1 MSKFALCIKNIVMGN
16 NSFIEMK
23 EGPQNMKKAL
33 YKKLKKWDRFIRENC
48 SFSEEISNNY
58 YFINEKIRYA
68 ERQIKSA
75 FSKPSYRIKNISEIL
90 KRYEYSIG
98 ESEFYAEIRN
108 IKLTDEELEN
118 LYPLLIYCCVYE
130 LYTIC
135 RGENRTF
142 TDGKVISFMRR
153 CEFFN
158 YKRFF
163 SSLSES
169 ERLLL
174 KYRDYD
180 ISDEKTK
187 AQYRYQLKMYAKR
200 KKMTPCEALKSL
212 SGRNITDVFLKNPHP
227 VAKALYF
234 PIIITVFLFFA
245 VCLFCLALIPFSPLL
260 LIPYT
265 FTLFPLY
272 ECSVYLV
279 NYSYSKLFVPQT
291 KPSVKA
297 DGLDE
302 NIKCAVVIT
311 SLLDGEE
318 GEIFE
323 KLEKYYLSNRR
334 ENLVCGILADLP
346 DSDTLTSEKD
356 EKILDFAKR
365 KIDELCKR
373 YGGGFF
379 LFYREREYSA
389 SEGKFIAPERK
400 RGAVYEL
407 CKLLNGKKNKI
418 ISYSADDEKIL
429 YGTKYLITLDSDTI
443 LPPGEA
449 ERMMRC
455 AEHPANIPVYDEEK
469 HRVVSGHGILQ
480 PSVET
485 VLSSSLKNGF
495 TLLTSGGVGVQVYR
509 YARFDIYEEIFTEGI
524 FCGKGIINTAVFCKA
539 TAGMFP
545 DEKILSHDVPEGCL
559 TNSGMIPDMTLY
571 DSTPSNAISYYK
583 RQNRWIRGDVQTL
596 FAFGGK
602 YIKHK
607 EHKVKNPLTP
617 LDKYKLYDNV
627 RRDITPLFALMSM
640 IASVFFKRYICIACA
655 VFSLFYVI
663 IPFLVSSFECIVSGA
678 FGVKRKFYSFTLSSF
693 WYGFLAFLNHLAS
706 LVQEAYTSLRAV
718 ITAIWR
724 YKISGVHLLE
734 WMSATSA
741 EKMSVHGILSYL
753 LFGLF
758 SLVVGVLFLFV
769 NYGIYHFMGL
779 LFILYPFVMY
789 ALTKHRTKAK
799 KEIRE
804 QDKEKVKE
812 YVFDMWRYFA
822 DNVNEK
828 SCFLPPDNVSFA
840 YGKMTAERTSPTNIG
855 LYLTSLLAVY
865 DFGIIDEKELYD
877 RCEKTIST
885 VEKLRKYNGNLYN
898 WYDTVTCSTLDGFVS
913 FVDSGNFLCCLVCLK
928 EGIKKLSFM
937 SPVLPRVE
945 RLIDE
950 TDLSC
955 MFDKER
961 NMFYIGLDEHCGATR
976 QNHYDIYMSEA
987 RSADYYATAKGI
999 TELGILSSTARVI
1012 VSKSGH
1018 IGLASW
1024 GGTAFEYF
1032 MPTLFL
1038 PVPENS
1044 LLYEALNFA
1053 CLAQMSY
1060 KASSKGGVGVYGTS
1074 ESCYFE
1080 FDTEMNYQ
1088 YKAHGVPL
1096 LGLKTGL
1103 SDDLVISPYSSF
1115 LMLTMGAFPLLNLE
1129 KLKQYGTYGMYGFY
1143 EAVDF
1148 TKSRVGDGYAV
1159 IKCFMAHHI
1168 GMSILASAN
1177 FVFDDIFVKRFIS
1190 DEYVKSS
1197 LCLLSE
1203 KIPTD
1208 TPPYRSQKI
1217 YEKPQLPSYRNTE
1230 YKSAANEG
1238 VISNSLLRCD
1248 VNKNGKVSLHFGDC
1262 MMWDDDFGSLRLD
1275 VFKDGKK
1282 YNLLGENV
1290 GTCDGVSAE
1299 FAVGDGEK
1307 YTASAKLTVSSE
1319 KNLFSAECAAA
1330 DDSLSLVCFSPVCAS
1345 YSEYS
1350 AHKSYSRLF
1359 VTAKTK
1365 DGILILKKKS
1375 HKKGS
1380 DVYFA
1385 VAVCDGEK
1393 ISPFE
1398 YDVSADNI
1406 VLYDKDELIY
1416 KELLPS
1422 KADTEYICPVTPFVI
1437 IKTEIKHFFLL
1448 MSVGVSE
1455 QGVIDDIKSAS
1466 AQGSLSQKNK
1476 SGIKKLYLS
1485 QLHCAYSDESIVSAL
1500 LNRRAFES
1508 ERRIKSHIGI
1518 EALWKYGISGD
1529 NPILTLDL
1537 TDEFILKTPPEKLLK
1552 VIYTHRTLL
1561 IKGHRYDTVILYREE
1576 DKYNRNV
1583 KKRLYEIFK
1592 MAGVLPLVGRRYGI
1606 FAVECTTEEERML
1619 FSDVSFYPKREE
1631 KNVLPGVRVM
1641 KKHES
1646 DRAYEVSRDGVSIT
1660 NGKGVLP
1667 WSFVYASD
1675 TFGTLLTQNS
1685 LGFTWHENCRMGK
1698 LTSFENDVLNINCEE
1713 IFLHTDGR
1721 LYGLTEWA
1729 EKTEFGFYEAKYTGK
1744 INGILYEICVIID
1757 GKNKRKLSRVA
1768 LTNYKNT
1775 SVYCELAYKADF
1787 VLGEKTSKN
1796 GRLFAR
1802 KSENTLRVVNA
1813 YGDDVGDC
1821 ILYSPSGKISA
1832 FDGVSGSVR
1841 CPVKIPPK
1849 SSCAVYFSLGVKED
1863 APIQYNSVRRLCKES
1878 VEAYLDVFELDTGD
1892 FDFDV
1897 IFNRFSKYQAL
1908 YCRVYARCGFYQNGG
1923 AYGFRDQL
1931 QDMICVMYSSAE
1943 TAREHILLC
1952 ASHQY
1957 EEGDVTH
1964 WWHTGKTEK
1973 GIRTR
1978 CSDDMLWLIYVTARY
1993 IRLTADDSVLFT
2005 PISYL
2010 RSSPLSEN
2018 EKDRYEVLVRS
2029 DIKESLYMH
2038 CVRAVETV
2046 KYSERGIP
2054 LFGSG
2059 DWNDG
2064 MDSVGGESV
2073 WLGWFLYG
2081 VLLDMAYLA
2090 DKICDKEGKEKYS
2103 LMAHRLY
2110 ENIENF
2116 AFNGKYY
2123 IRGTYSD
2130 GSVLGSV
2137 GGCDIDILPQAFAAM
2152 NGAGE
2157 KRVKGALD
2165 TVWER
2170 LYDEKNKQLLLFTP
2184 PFDEKSKYAG
2194 YICDYP
2200 AGIREN
2206 GGQYTHG
2213 AVWGAIGFFKG
2224 GMYERGYQILRL
2236 LNPLIRCE
2244 NDELYQKYKG
2254 EPYVFAGDVYS
2265 NDYTPARCGWSWYTG
2280 AAGWYFTAVLEELL
2294 GYNETEYGFTLNPKT
2309 DKIFTLKIRKKGTA
2323 YTIHS
2328 NEISEVIYPFDGE
2341 DHTNN

>member
-1 MSKFALCIKNIVMGN
+1 MEKILCRRL
-16 NSFIEMK
+16 E
-23 EGPQNMKKAL
+23 
-33 YKKLKKWDRFIRENC
+33 KWDAYIRENC
-48 SFSEEISNNY
+48 TYNEEIYNNY
-58 YFINEKIRYA
+58 YFISEKIRCA
-68 ERQIKSA
+68 KKQI
-75 FSKPSYRIKNISEIL
+75 RIGFKKNIHRVDNISEIL
-90 KRYEYSIG
+90 KRYEYSLS
-98 ESEFYAEIRN
+98 EREFYAEIRH
-108 IKLTDEELEN
+108 IKLTDDELEN
-118 LYPLLIYCCVYE
+118 LYSLLIYCCIRE
-130 LYTIC
+130 LVGIC
-135 RGENRTF
+135 RKRN
-142 TDGKVISFMRR
+142 TDTLDVKVISFMRKS
-153 CEFFN
+153 EFFD

-169 ERLLL
+169 EKLLL

-187 AQYRYQLKMYAKR
+187 AQYRYHLKKYAAR
-200 KKMTPCEALKSL
+200 KGLTAHEALKEL
-212 SGRNITDVFLKNPHP
+212 SGRDITDTLLRDPHP
-227 VAKALYF
+227 IAKALYF

-245 VCLFCLALIPFSPLL
+245 VCLFCIALIPFSAFA
-260 LIPYT
+260 LIPYVL
-265 FTLFPLY
+265 TLFPLY

-291 KPSVKA
+291 KPSLKA
-297 DGLDE
+297 EELDE

-311 SLLDGEE
+311 SLLDGEDSE
-318 GEIFE
+318 LFA

-334 ENLVCGILADLP
+334 KNLVYGILADLS
-346 DSDTLTSEKD
+346 DSDTLTGEKD

-365 KIDELCKR
+365 EIEMLCKK

-407 CKLLNGKKNKI
+407 CKLLNGHKSKI
-418 ISYSADDEKIL
+418 ITYSDENKEIL

-480 PSVET
+480 PAVET
-485 VLSSSLKNGF
+485 SLTSSFKNCF
-495 TLLTSGGVGVQVYR
+495 SLLTSGGVGVQVYR
-509 YARFDIYEEIFTEGI
+509 YARFDIYEEIFNEGI

-539 TAGMFP
+539 TKEMFP
-545 DEKILSHDVPEGCL
+545 EEKILSHDIPEGCL

-583 RQNRWIRGDVQTL
+583 RQNRWIRGDIQTL

-602 YIKHK
+602 YIKRK
-607 EHKVKNPLTP
+607 DVKAKNPLTP
-617 LDKYKLYDNV
+617 FDKYKLYDNV
-627 RRDITPLFALMSM
+627 RRDMTPLFALMSM

-655 VFSLFYVI
+655 VFSLFYII

-678 FGVKRKFYSFTLSSF
+678 FGIKRKFYSFTLSSF

-706 LVQEAYTSLRAV
+706 LTQEAYTALRAV
-718 ITAIWR
+718 ITAVWR

-741 EKMSVHGILSYL
+741 EKMSVRGILSYL

-769 NYGIYHFMGL
+769 NYGIYHFTGL

-789 ALTKHRTKAK
+789 TLTKHRTKAK
-799 KEIRE
+799 KGIRE

-812 YVFDMWRYFA
+812 YVSDMWRYFA

-828 SCFLPPDNVSFA
+828 SCFLPPDNISFVS
-840 YGKMTAERTSPTNIG
+840 GKVIAERTSPTNIG

-865 DFGIIDEKELYD
+865 YFEIIDDEELYD
-877 RCEKTIST
+877 RCEKTLST
-885 VEKLRKYNGNLYN
+885 IEKLRKYKGNLYN

-937 SPVLPRVE
+937 LPILPRVE

-961 NMFYIGLDEHCGATR
+961 NMFYIGLDEHCGVTR

-999 TELGILSSTARVI
+999 TEPGILSSTARVL

-1024 GGTAFEYF
+1024 SGTAFEYF

-1177 FVFDDIFVKRFIS
+1177 FVFDDIFVKRFTS

-1217 YEKPQLPSYRNTE
+1217 YEKPQLPSYRNVRSE
-1230 YKSAANEG
+1230 NVPSVG

-1248 VNKNGKVSLHFGDC
+1248 VMKNGKVSLHFGNI
-1262 MMWDDDFGSLRLD
+1262 MMWDDDSGSLTLD
-1275 VFKDGKK
+1275 VFKNGKK
-1282 YNLLGENV
+1282 YNLF
-1290 GTCDGVSAE
+1290 GTNIGVCDGSSAE
-1299 FAVGDGEK
+1299 FAVGNGEK
-1307 YTASAKLTVSSE
+1307 YIASAKLTVSSE
-1319 KNLFSAECAAA
+1319 GNVFSAECAAIE
-1330 DDSLSLVCFSPVCAS
+1330 DSLSIVSFSPVCSS

-1359 VTAKTK
+1359 ITAKIK
-1365 DGILILKKKS
+1365 DGILILKKRLHQKR
-1375 HKKGS
+1375 G

-1385 VAVCDGEK
+1385 VAVGDGEK

-1398 YDVSADNI
+1398 YDVSADN
-1406 VLYDKDELIY
+1406 VMPNDKSEIIY
-1416 KELLPS
+1416 KELLTS
-1422 KADTEYICPVTPFVI
+1422 KIDTDYICPVTPFVI
-1437 IKTEIKHFFLL
+1437 IKTEMTHFFLL
-1448 MSVGVSE
+1448 ISLGMSE
-1455 QGVIDDIKSAS
+1455 QRVIDDIKSAS

-1476 SGIKKLYLS
+1476 NGIKKLYLS

-1508 ERRIKSHIGI
+1508 ARKVKSHNGI
-1518 EALWKYGISGD
+1518 ESLWKYGISGD

-1576 DKYNRNV
+1576 DKYHRNV

-1606 FAVECTTEEERML
+1606 FAVECASEEERML
-1619 FSDVSFYPKREE
+1619 FSDMSFYPEREE

-1646 DRAYEVSRDGVSIT
+1646 DRAYEVSNDGVSIT

-1698 LTSFENDVLNINCEE
+1698 LTNFENDVLNIKCEE
-1713 IFLHTDGR
+1713 IFLHTNGR

-1729 EKTEFGFYEAKYTGK
+1729 EKTKFGFYEAKYTGN

-1757 GKNKRKLSRVA
+1757 EKNERKLVRVT
-1768 LTNYKNT
+1768 LTNYKT
-1775 SVYCELAYKADF
+1775 SSVYCELAYKADF

-1802 KSENTLRVVNA
+1802 KSESALRVVNA
-1813 YGDDVGDC
+1813 YSDDVGDC
-1821 ILYSPSGKISA
+1821 VLYSPSGKISA

-1841 CPVKIPPK
+1841 CPVKIPPM
-1849 SSCAVYFSLGVKED
+1849 SSCVVNFSLSVGEEM
-1863 APIQYNSVRRLCKES
+1863 PIQYNKALALCKES
-1878 VEAYLDVFELDTGD
+1878 IDAYLNVFELDTKD
-1892 FDFDV
+1892 SDFDV
-1897 IFNRFSKYQAL
+1897 MFNRFSKYQAL

-1993 IRLTADDSVLFT
+1993 IRLTGDDSVLFT
-2005 PISYL
+2005 PIGYL
-2010 RSSPLSEN
+2010 KSSPLSEN
-2018 EKDRYEVLVRS
+2018 EKDRYEILQRS

-2046 KYSERGIP
+2046 KYSERGLP

-2073 WLGWFLYG
+2073 WLSWFLYG

-2152 NGAGE
+2152 NGANE
-2157 KRVKGALD
+2157 KRVHSALN

-2224 GMYERGYQILRL
+2224 GMYERGYQILRA

-2244 NDELYQKYKG
+2244 NDELYRKYKG

-2294 GYNETEYGFTLNPKT
+2294 GYKETEYGFTLNPKT
-2309 DKIFTLKIRKKGTA
+2309 DKAFTLKIRKKGTA

-2328 NEISEVIYPFDGE
+2328 NEISEGIYPFDGE